1 MILRHEATYQGYPCK
16 AVQYR
21 RSPGLL
27 PETGFVE
34 IDMQF
39 ARKIDVRPRFIP
51 WRGVNGFEFP
61 GQTDPLTWS
70 LTRGRATVTLPA
82 GVEAESPGF
91 EYFGN
96 LVLKSFNDQTG
107 GLVDTITYRDVMLE
121 QSGIE
126 EVTRQLAEVKSHDRG
141 TIRVPITDIRRWYNH
156 GAFFGAM
163 NLKLKSGEIDSFSS
177 KNGRGQAWTA
187 LEAFEYLFFQLPGSP
202 IISSQSEVRK
212 IKLANLGPLVGEGRP
227 IVDVLQ
233 KLLNTYGLVAGML
246 PDGNYVVSLR
256 NSSKFGPGQ
265 VPTAGGGVGAAPQ
278 EEHYERRSVHVTDR
292 PAAVI
297 VYGPRRIRRVTLSY
311 VPILQDADGRWYRV
325 EDLVKLWGY
334 SMDKVNKQA
343 FVGHEKN
350 FEDVPPPP
358 TDVGSALLH
367 QRRKRSLRNVYRI
380 YAPRILFEDPLSGS
394 TVSSSRSSL
403 SIQDPDFKSLS
414 FLPMMNAP
422 WYESELKAIIDEEKI
437 PRDNHERGD
446 KEDFV
451 LLPPMVRGYRTAEQL
466 FTNFQEI
473 KKYFKAKIETIKS
486 HADRI
491 QFFASYLKGR
501 IADAAKEVN
510 NLAFAESVTDG
521 RLSSRGK
528 ENFLNLTGQSL
539 ENATD
544 IGRDVQK
551 AAREVGVTILRLV
564 DNVMSK
570 EALAVKKRVLDYK
583 KDAEAQQDRVAEIR
597 KIQTQWEENFKD
609 LEKSWKD
616 RVGVMAVKHHLPW
629 GRIEDGTYTL
639 DKETGILQTSEPLV
653 VLDQP
658 FFFDGDETEV
668 IQDGAVVVTFGYE
681 LKEHNAKAYTNFLF
695 VASDSGPQQVANPV
709 AAGVSRASAIKAVPI
724 RMNGRLYTLD
734 AGTPVNLGLVSGE
747 ARQKAAE
754 ALGVP
759 RATVGHVYEF
769 SGFRN
774 FPLDA
779 GVSSV
784 QHVWDGNL
792 ARTHLAVNA
801 PNARMPLGPGRLAD
815 RRGSTLADIAE
826 AVEER
831 R

>member
-1 MILRHEATYQGYPCK
+1 M
-16 AVQYR
+16 
-21 RSPGLL
+21 
-27 PETGFVE
+27 GFVE

-70 LTRGRATVTLPA
+70 LTRGRATVTLPP
-82 GVEAESPGF
+82 GVEAEFPGF
-91 EYFGN
+91 EYFGD
-96 LVLKSFNDQTG
+96 LILKTFNDETG
-107 GLVDTITYRDVMLE
+107 GQFEPITYRDVMLE

-126 EVTRQLAEVKSHDRG
+126 EVTRQLAEVKAHDRG

-163 NLKLKSGEIDSFSS
+163 NLKLKSGEIDPFSS
-177 KNGRGQAWTA
+177 KDGRGQAWTA
-187 LEAFEYLFFQLPGSP
+187 LDAFEYLFFQLPGSP
-202 IISSQSEVRK
+202 LIASHSELR
-212 IKLANLGPLVGEGRP
+212 KLALRNPGPLVGEGRP
-227 IVDVLQ
+227 IVEVLQ

-246 PDGNYVVSLR
+246 PDGNYVVSSR

-265 VPTAGGGVGAAPQ
+265 VPTARGGVGAAPQ
-278 EEHYERRSVHVTDR
+278 EEHYERRTVHVTDR

-297 VYGPRRIRRVTLSY
+297 VHGPRRIRRVTLSY

-325 EDLVKLWGY
+325 EDLVRLWGY
-334 SMDKVNKQA
+334 SIDKVNKQA

-350 FEDVPPPP
+350 FEDVPPVP
-358 TDVGSALLH
+358 TDVDSARLH
-367 QRRKRSLRNVYRI
+367 QRRRRSLRNVYRI
-380 YAPRILFEDPLSGS
+380 YAPRILFEDPLTGS
-394 TVSSSRSSL
+394 SVSSDRDL
-403 SIQDPDFKSLS
+403 SIQDPDFKALS
-414 FLPMMNAP
+414 FLPMMDAP
-422 WYESELKAIIDEEKI
+422 WYTSELKAVIDEEKI
-437 PRDNHERGD
+437 PRDTQQQGD
-446 KEDFV
+446 KEEFV

-466 FTNFQEI
+466 FTNFQEV
-473 KKYFKAKIETIKS
+473 KKYFQAKLETVQS
-486 HADRI
+486 HADVI
-491 QFFASYLKGR
+491 QSFVTYISSRLAS
-501 IADAAKEVN
+501 AANEVN
-510 NLAFAESVTDG
+510 NLAFAESVTGG
-521 RLSSRGK
+521 RLSTRGK
-528 ENFLNLTGQSL
+528 ANFFNLTGLSF
-539 ENATD
+539 ENSID
-544 IGRDVQK
+544 IGKDVQK

-564 DNVMSK
+564 DKVMSQ
-570 EALAVKKRVLDYK
+570 EASATKKRVLDFK
-583 KDAEAQQDRVAEIR
+583 KDLDSYKEKLEEIR
-597 KIQTQWEENFKD
+597 RIRTKWEENFKD
-609 LEKSWKD
+609 LEKAWKD
-616 RVGVMAVKHHLPW
+616 RVGAMVVKHHLPW
-629 GRIEDGTYTL
+629 GRIEEGTYNL
-639 DKETGILQTSEPLV
+639 DKDTGILSTAEPLV

-658 FFFDGDETEV
+658 IFFDGDETEV

-724 RMNGRLYTLD
+724 RMTGRLYTLD

-784 QHVWDGNL
+784 QHIWDGNL